1 MPTDLAVAIAR
12 RRAERAFAT
21 QDEVFVLLAPV
32 LFGTVSALL
41 AIRSP
46 AIACALILVGLQ

>member
-1 MPTDLAVAIAR
+1 MPTDLAIAIEQ
-12 RRAERAFAT
+12 RRAERVFAT
-21 QDEVFVLLAPV
+21 QDDLLVLLAPV
-32 LFGTVSALL
+32 LFGILSMLL